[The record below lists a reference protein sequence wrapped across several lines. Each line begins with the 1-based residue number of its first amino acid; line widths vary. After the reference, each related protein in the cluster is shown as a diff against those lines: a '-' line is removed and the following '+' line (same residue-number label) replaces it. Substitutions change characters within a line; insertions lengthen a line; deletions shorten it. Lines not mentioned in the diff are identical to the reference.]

1 MSRRKWS
8 SKDKLMIVLEGLKGQ
23 VPIGELC
30 AKFQISQSLFYKW
43 RDQLLS
49 NGPKVFDYGGVD
61 KMARPSHR
69 EGKSSFLGLSQNL
82 GISSISPRAGHKQK
96 THLSADERK

>member
-1 MSRRKWS
+1 MNRRKWS
-8 SKDKLMIVLEGLKGQ
+8 SKDKLMIVLEGLKGK
-23 VPIGELC
+23 VPLGELC

-61 KMARPSHR
+61 KTAERLQQENQKLKR
-69 EGKSSFLGLSQNL
+69 IIGELTVELKKSEYEL
-82 GISSISPRAGHKQK
+82 
-96 THLSADERK
+96 

>member
-1 MSRRKWS
+1 MNRRKWS

-23 VPIGELC
+23 VPLGELC

-49 NGPKVFDYGGVD
+49 NGQKVFDYGGVD
-61 KMARPSHR
+61 KTAQRLQQENQKLKR
-69 EGKSSFLGLSQNL
+69 IIGELTVELKKSEYEL
-82 GISSISPRAGHKQK
+82 
-96 THLSADERK
+96 